1 MEKTSFV
8 KAWIAVGFLSIC
20 CIGFSEPDAQG
31 PLRSTPV
38 MKPKGNDKKKEDA
51 IIIKA
56 QKSSALM
63 EKSEPKLGH
72 EKGEKKHTSGHKT
85 GVDEKMDDLEEQ
97 MISIP
102 PAKKGAENVP
112 EGRELV
118 SVDFPEPTE
127 IQNVIKAVS
136 LWTGKNVML
145 DRNVTGKIQI
155 ISPKK
160 VTKEVAYEAFLSAL
174 SMLGLTTED
183 TGDMIKIVKFSA
195 AVKGSRKTFYGA
207 NWAPRTDEVI
217 TQIIPLKY
225 IDAKQV
231 QSTLRQI
238 VSANSMI
245 AYEPTN
251 TLIISDS
258 GYKVLRILSIL
269 ELLDIQS
276 QQNKVLIV
284 PAKYSDAKSIADKV
298 NQILQASSKNRGSTG
313 ASSGY
318 NTFKILT
325 DEKSNSVIIFG
336 PPRTIKDVK
345 ELVKQFDIKIDDP
358 AMQASIRVRPL
369 DYADAK
375 KLATTLSTLMQS
387 GNKAGGASP
396 TFNRPIPSSI
406 GKKDASPSVAELGDG
421 VKITADESSNSLLI
435 TGSKVAYD
443 ALNAIIRKL
452 DVRRAQVYVEAE
464 ILDLTQGNGLV
475 FGTSIFSGW
484 GSQSA
489 SGSKGIVGWEAA
501 SMGPLVV
508 AGSQNGSTGTSQAA
522 NASAV
527 AGTFAAD
534 MNIGILSGTSINV
547 PGLGSFTPGALIN
560 MVKTDQ
566 NTKILSSPHIL
577 TSNNEEA
584 AITVGKQ
591 VFFNSAAVNPTTG
604 TPVPKI
610 EKEDVA
616 LTLTIKPNI
625 SHSNYVTLQLDLENN
640 TITGT
645 DPQSKLPQV
654 AKRKSKQI
662 VIVKNS
668 QTIVISGL
676 LSNYESEAFKKI
688 PLLGDIPL
696 LGWIFRN
703 SNVSSTK
710 SNLVIFLTP
719 HIVHGAEDLALIYK
733 TKLEDRDRYFENVY
747 GAGYKKDNFYG
758 QLSTEKDGE
767 FKATPIDKAEQQRL
781 DQQRKEIFQI
791 LGYEK
796 DDEPVMS
803 RKEAEVTVPATA
815 VGGEG
820 GDGGDGGGT
829 DLGGLE
835 EPPPAIPPKAGIVAP
850 DGEVMEPGAES
861 EPISSTPSVDDKS
874 KGR

>member
-1 MEKTSFV
+1 MEKISVV

-20 CIGFSEPDAQG
+20 CLGFSQSTEVQG
-31 PLRSTPV
+31 PLRSTPAP
-38 MKPKGNDKKKEDA
+38 KPKGPGQKKDDS

-56 QKSSALM
+56 QKAGVSTGKPEDKLNQ
-63 EKSEPKLGH
+63 EKEAAQNKPGGKVGH
-72 EKGEKKHTSGHKT
+72 
-85 GVDEKMDDLEEQ
+85 DELNDAMDEQ

-102 PAKKGAENVP
+102 AAKKGALNVP

-118 SVDFPEPTE
+118 SVDFPEPTD

-269 ELLDIQS
+269 ELLDVQS

-298 NQILQASSKNRGSTG
+298 NQILQASSKNRGGGSG
-313 ASSGY
+313 SGY

-325 DEKSNSVIIFG
+325 DDKSNSVIIFG
-336 PPRTIKDVK
+336 PPRTIKDVR

-358 AMQASIRVRPL
+358 TMQASIHVRPL

-375 KLATTLSTLMQS
+375 KLAATLSSLMQGG
-387 GNKAGGASP
+387 GNKSGSP
-396 TFNRPIPSSI
+396 SPFSRPLTSSL
-406 GKKDASPSVAELGDG
+406 GKKDSAPSVAELGDG
-421 VKITADESSNSLLI
+421 VKVTADESSNSLLI
-435 TGSKVAYD
+435 TGSRVAYD
-443 ALNAIIRKL
+443 ALNTLIRKL

-464 ILDLTQGNGLV
+464 ILDLTEGNGLV

-484 GSQSA
+484 GKE
-489 SGSKGIVGWEAA
+489 SGAKGVVGWEAA
-501 SMGPLVV
+501 RMAPLIVASSDNGMAGASKATNAAGV
-508 AGSQNGSTGTSQAA
+508 AGA
-522 NASAV
+522 
-527 AGTFAAD
+527 FAD
-534 MNIGILSGTSINV
+534 SMNIGILSGTSINV
-547 PGLGSFTPGALIN
+547 PGLGNFTPGALIN
-560 MVKTDQ
+560 LVKTDQ

-584 AITVGKQ
+584 SITVGSQ
-591 VFFNSAAVNPTTG
+591 VYFNSSAVNPTTG
-604 TPVPKI
+604 TPVPKV
-610 EKEDVA
+610 EKEEVA
-616 LTLTIKPNI
+616 LTLTITPNI
-625 SHSNYVTLQLDLENN
+625 SHSNYVTLKLDLENN
-640 TITGT
+640 TITAI
-645 DPQSKLPQV
+645 DPTTKLPQV

-676 LSNYESEAFKKI
+676 VNHTESEVYKKI

-696 LGWIFRN
+696 LGWLFRN
-703 SNVSSTK
+703 SSVSSSK
-710 SNLVIFLTP
+710 NNLVIFLTP
-719 HIVHGAEDLALIYK
+719 HIVHGAEDLAVIYK
-733 TKLEDRDRYFENVY
+733 NKLADRDKFFEGVY
-747 GAGYKKDNFYG
+747 GSNYKNDKFY
-758 QLSTEKDGE
+758 EKLPTVEKGE
-767 FKATPIDKAEQQRL
+767 FNATPIDKAEQQRL

-796 DDEPVMS
+796 DDEPVAR
-803 RKEAEVTVPATA
+803 RKEAEVAVP
-815 VGGEG
+815 VSS
-820 GDGGDGGGT
+820 GDGEYGEEIGVGS
-829 DLGGLE
+829 LE
-835 EPPPAIPPKAGIVAP
+835 EPPPVIPPKAGVLSPA
-850 DGEVMEPGAES
+850 GELIEPGGDLEQAQPVPAS
-861 EPISSTPSVDDKS
+861 DDKN

>member
-1 MEKTSFV
+1 MEKISFV
-8 KAWIAVGFLSIC
+8 KVWIAVGVLSTC
-20 CIGFSEPDAQG
+20 WLGFADPALQG
-31 PLRSTPV
+31 PLRATPV
-38 MKPKGNDKKKEDA
+38 AKPAGHVAKPAAGPEKKKEDA
-51 IIIKA
+51 IIVKA
-56 QKSSALM
+56 QKSGVPTGKVLPGDQKPDAAAPESEGGDAL
-63 EKSEPKLGH
+63 H
-72 EKGEKKHTSGHKT
+72 
-85 GVDEKMDDLEEQ
+85 EQ

-102 PAKKGAENVP
+102 LKKGAANVA

-183 TGDMIKIVKFSA
+183 TGEMIKIVKFAA

-269 ELLDIQS
+269 ELLDVQS

-284 PAKYSDAKSIADKV
+284 PVRYSDAKSISDKV
-298 NQILQASSKNRGSTG
+298 NQILQASSKNRGG
-313 ASSGY
+313 GSGY

-325 DEKSNSVIIFG
+325 DDKSNSVIIFG
-336 PPRTIKDVK
+336 PPRTIKDVR

-358 AMQASIRVRPL
+358 TMQASIHVRPL

-375 KLATTLSTLMQS
+375 KLATTLSTLMQG
-387 GNKAGGASP
+387 GNKPGSP
-396 TFNRPIPSSI
+396 NTFNRPQTSSLM
-406 GKKDASPSVAELGDG
+406 KRDSAPTLAELGEG

-435 TGSKVAYD
+435 TGSRVAYD
-443 ALNAIIRKL
+443 GINTIIRKL
-452 DVRRAQVYVEAE
+452 DVRRAQVYIEAE
-464 ILDLTQGNGLV
+464 ILDLSQNDGFQ
-475 FGTSIFSGW
+475 FGTSIFSGYANSN
-484 GSQSA
+484 GT
-489 SGSKGIVGWEAA
+489 GTKTVVGWEGGA
-501 SMGPLVV
+501 MGPLVI
-508 AGSQNGSTGTSQAA
+508 AGSTNGSTGASQSA
-522 NASAV
+522 NAAGV
-527 AGTFAAD
+527 ANAFASNL
-534 MNIGILSGTSINV
+534 NIGILSGSPINI
-547 PGLGSFTPGALIN
+547 PGLGNVTPGGLISLI
-560 MVKTDQ
+560 KTDA

-577 TSNNEEA
+577 TSNNEQA
-584 AITVGKQ
+584 AITVGNQ

-610 EKEDVA
+610 EKEDVS
-616 LTLTIKPNI
+616 LTLTLKPNI
-625 SHSNYVTLQLDLENN
+625 SHSNYVTLDFELENN
-640 TITGT
+640 TLAGQ
-645 DPQSKLPQV
+645 DPTSKLPIV

-662 VIVKNS
+662 VIVKNE

-676 LSNYESEAFKKI
+676 VKHEETESFKKI
-688 PLLGDIPL
+688 PFLGDIPV
-696 LGWIFRN
+696 LGWLFRN
-703 SNVSSTK
+703 STTTSSK
-710 SNLVIFLTP
+710 NNLVIFLTP
-719 HIVHGAEDLALIYK
+719 HIIHGAEDLAVIYK
-733 TKLEDRDRYFENVY
+733 KKLAERDQFFGDVY
-747 GAGYKKDNFYG
+747 GSNYKDDKFYER
-758 QLSTEKDGE
+758 LPTENNGK
-767 FKATPIDKAEQQRL
+767 FNATPIDKAEQQRL
-781 DQQRKEIFQI
+781 DQQRKEIFQT

-796 DDEPVMS
+796 EDEPEVS
-803 RKEAEVTVPATA
+803 RKESEVSVPIS
-815 VGGEG
+815 VGNGSSEIG
-820 GDGGDGGGT
+820 V
-829 DLGGLE
+829 GGLE
-835 EPPPAIPPKAGIVAP
+835 EPPPIVEPKAGVLSPA
-850 DGEVMEPGAES
+850 GEVREPGGELEDMEQIA
-861 EPISSTPSVDDKS
+861 PIPSVDDKN